1 MLRRAEIAQARVRL
15 ADEAFHERRSKPRLP
30 DTCLAGKQHHLA
42 FTPLCPRPAPK
53 KQFEFFFPPDQRGQ
67 TRRVQCLEAAFRR
80 TSPQRRPGSHRP
92 GDTLEVLRPEVLK
105 LEQIAKE
112 LPRSFSDDHHV
123 RLGNPLQTRREVRRL
138 ADDAALLRL
147 SRSDQVADD
156 DQSGGDTNA
165 GLQGNRRS

>member
-1 MLRRAEIAQARVRL
+1 VRL

-30 DTCLAGKQHHLA
+30 DTCLAGKQHHLT

-92 GDTLEVLRPEVLK
+92 DDTLEVFRPEVLELK
-105 LEQIAKE
+105 QIAKE
-112 LPRSFSDDHHV
+112 SPGSFSDDHHV
-123 RLGNPLQTRREVRRL
+123 RLGDPLQTRREVRGL
-138 ADDAALLRL
+138 TDDAALLRFT
-147 SRSDQVADD
+147 RADQVADH
-156 DQSGGDTNA
+156 DQPSGYANA
-165 GLQGNRRS
+165 SLQ